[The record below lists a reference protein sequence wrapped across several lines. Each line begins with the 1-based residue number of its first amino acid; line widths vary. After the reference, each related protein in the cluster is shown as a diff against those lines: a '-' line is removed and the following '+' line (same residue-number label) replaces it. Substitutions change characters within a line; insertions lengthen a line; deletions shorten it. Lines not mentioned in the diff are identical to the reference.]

1 LNLDNLRKRKT
12 TGNKLRSKETK
23 VFIFGGDFI
32 LPPLIRI
39 LEGATME
46 KLSQIISGIIFGA
59 ISWIVLY
66 QYFFIGG

>member
-1 LNLDNLRKRKT
+1 LKTKYSVKRQEINCVAK
-12 TGNKLRSKETK
+12 KTK